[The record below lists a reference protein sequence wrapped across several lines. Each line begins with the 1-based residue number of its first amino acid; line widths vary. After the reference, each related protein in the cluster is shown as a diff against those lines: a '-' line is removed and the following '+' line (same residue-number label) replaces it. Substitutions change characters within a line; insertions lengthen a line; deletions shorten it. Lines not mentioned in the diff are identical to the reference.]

1 MLNARLNLL
10 RPLFSDAD
18 YPAIRFA
25 FALNGTTYDW
35 AISHE
40 IAAPLY
46 EYIRRNGHWH
56 LVANDE
62 LADPIDDLRRSR
74 MLQGPVGASA
84 GPWYAVAS
92 KGQVAKDSE
101 GDKIELGRYRYVF
114 ASAEIAYNLWT
125 EATDANTDLPERLRQ
140 YVLAHELVFRFG
152 GGLEMVM
159 ADFITSNYMTLAV
172 TNPRNLPSP

>member
-1 MLNARLNLL
+1 MLNARLNLI
-10 RPLFSDAD
+10 RPLFADAD
-18 YPAIRFA
+18 YPAIHFA
-25 FALNGTTYDW
+25 FALNGTSYDW

-46 EYIRRNGHWH
+46 DYIRRDGHWH
-56 LVANDE
+56 LVTDDE
-62 LADPIDDLRRSR
+62 LADPIDDLRRSC

-92 KGQVAKDSE
+92 RGQVAKDSE

-114 ASAEIAYNLWT
+114 ASAEIAYNLWND
-125 EATDANTDLPERLRQ
+125 ATNSSTDMPERLRQ
-140 YVLAHELVFRFG
+140 YVLTHQLLFRCA

-159 ADFITSNYMTLAV
+159 ADFVTPSN
-172 TNPRNLPSP
+172 